1 MYFRGRSTRS
11 LDTKGRL
18 MLPPEF
24 REILLSRSE
33 GGQLALTSLD
43 GCVYGFPWPDWQEFE
58 DKINRIKNPT
68 RAVRDFRRLVLGG
81 AEVMTADG
89 QGRIRLSRELLTYAD
104 IGREAVLVGQGAHFE
119 LWNAQRLAP
128 ALEQSFDDVSRAM
141 VDSGIDFT
149 F

>member
-11 LDTKGRL
+11 LDAKGRL

-24 REILLSRSE
+24 RDILLSRSE

-58 DKINRIKNPT
+58 DNINRIKNPT

-128 ALEQSFDDVSRAM
+128 ALEQSFDEVSRAM